1 MRFLLCLCVCLI
13 GCGRNNNV
21 GGGDGGTL
29 AEIVERGEI
38 VIGIELGFPP
48 FEVLGEDGQ
57 FEGFDIDLARAFARD
72 MEVGVK
78 FEPMKWVSLTAA
90 LQTGQIDMIWSG
102 MTATIDRA
110 KKLLFSDTY
119 FRTRLCLLVR
129 ADSGI
134 TKPSDIKGKTIV
146 VKMGTTGV
154 SVAKKDFPDT
164 ERLELPNE
172 NNCANE
178 VVGGGVD
185 AFLYDRF
192 SILRHHEKHKDTTRV
207 IEVME
212 TFEPYAVAMRP
223 GDYQLWRTLNLFL
236 EKVRWDGRYDAIH
249 KKHFG
254 TLPDGP
260 R

>member
-1 MRFLLCLCVCLI
+1 MCLI
-13 GCGRNNNV
+13 GCGRTNNAD
-21 GGGDGGTL
+21 GGDGGTL

-48 FEVLGEDGQ
+48 FEVLGDDGQ
-57 FEGFDIDLARAFARD
+57 FEGFDIDLARAFAED
-72 MEVGVK
+72 LEVEVK
-78 FEPMKWVSLTAA
+78 FEPMKWTALTAS
-90 LQTGQIDMIWSG
+90 LQTKQIDMIWSG
-102 MTATIDRA
+102 MTATIERA

-129 ADSGI
+129 ADSAI
-134 TKPSDIKGKTIV
+134 YKPSDVKGKKLV

-154 SVAKKDFPDT
+154 ESAEKNFPKA
-164 ERLELPNE
+164 ERVELPNE
-172 NNCANE
+172 NNCAAE

-207 IEVME
+207 IEVMQS
-212 TFEPYAVAMRP
+212 FEPYAVAMRP

-249 KKHFG
+249 EKHFG